1 VNEKTSQAS
10 LRIDM
15 SQVSMTPAERARKSH
30 AIALQ
35 LIAAVGQNM
44 IATEIGVSPPTI
56 SRFVSDD
63 LERACQVIAA
73 AGVKVVP
80 AGRICVDQA
89 MYQAM
94 VTIATGALSSPEAI
108 QKLVW
113 EE

>member
-1 VNEKTSQAS
+1 
-10 LRIDM
+10 M

-30 AIALQ
+30 SLLLQ
-35 LIAAVGQNM
+35 LIAAVGQNTV
-44 IATEIGVSPPTI
+44 AGELGVSPPTI
-56 SRFVSDD
+56 SRFVADD

-73 AGVKVVP
+73 VGAKVVP

-113 EE
+113 ED